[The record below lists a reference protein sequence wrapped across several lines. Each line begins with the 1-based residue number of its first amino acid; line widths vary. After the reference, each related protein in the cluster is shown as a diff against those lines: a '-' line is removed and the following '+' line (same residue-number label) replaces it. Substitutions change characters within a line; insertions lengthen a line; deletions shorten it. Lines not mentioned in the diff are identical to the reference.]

1 MAATRAATVLLLVLV
16 PASQAALLN
25 AGSKGTCPSTSIEVA
40 ISVDAAGTDQWMPP
54 CKATVPGQCVSA
66 GVDTTSFPVT
76 KLKICGPGTF
86 MVSRM
91 SCDRHDY
98 KAHTYVH
105 PTNEYTATDCKVY
118 DMTGTNVD
126 GYVGSFSYE
135 CDTTAR

>member
-1 MAATRAATVLLLVLV
+1 MAAIRAATVLLLVLA

-40 ISVDAAGTDQWMPP
+40 MSVDAAGTDQWMPP
-54 CKATVPGQCVSA
+54 CKAPEPGKCVSA
-66 GVDTTSFPVT
+66 GVDTSSFPVQ
-76 KLKICGPGTF
+76 KVKICGPGTF
-86 MVSRM
+86 AISRM

-98 KAHTYVH
+98 KAQTIVH
-105 PTNEYTATDCKVY
+105 PTTEYTATTCKVY
-118 DMTGTNVD
+118 DMAGTNVD